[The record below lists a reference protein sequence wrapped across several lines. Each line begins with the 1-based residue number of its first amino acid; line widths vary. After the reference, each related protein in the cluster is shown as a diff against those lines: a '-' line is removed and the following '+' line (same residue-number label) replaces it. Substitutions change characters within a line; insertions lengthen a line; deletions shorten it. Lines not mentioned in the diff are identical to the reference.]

1 MNQNMFTLLTKIMP
15 DNKIL
20 AIYKVGSSIFG
31 LSDDESDKDYIVIV
45 DRFDGTNVIK
55 EENCDFFV
63 IGDSYFEKLCKFDD
77 RVMSY
82 FAIWMDNALLA
93 SENLEYI
100 DEGYQERFNALI
112 NINWKTC
119 FKKWLGRIIDYFR
132 IRLDDIDNSKP
143 LYHLFRIR
151 ALVEHYIKTSK
162 FEYYFP
168 EKDRELALKFKKNPR
183 NYLKELN
190 EVFSYLEE
198 VYKEEEL

>member
-45 DRFDGTNVIK
+45 DGYDGTNVIK
-55 EENCDFFV
+55 EDGYDFFV
-63 IGDSYFEKLCKFDD
+63 IGAPYFEKLCRFDD

-82 FAIWMDNALLA
+82 FAIWMDNVLLVKD
-93 SENLEYI
+93 NLEYL
-100 DEGYQERFNALI
+100 DEEYRETFLALI
-112 NINWKTC
+112 NIDWKTC
-119 FKKWLGRIIDYFR
+119 FTKWLGRVVDYFR
-132 IRLDDIDNSKP
+132 IRLDDVNNSKP

-151 ALVEHYIKTSK
+151 ALVEHYIKTCK
-162 FEYYFP
+162 FEYAFP

-190 EVFSYLEE
+190 EVFSYLES
-198 VYKEEEL
+198 VYKEEHP

>member
-1 MNQNMFTLLTKIMP
+1 MMP

-45 DRFDGTNVIK
+45 DGYDGTNVIK
-55 EENCDFFV
+55 EDGYDFFV
-63 IGDSYFEKLCKFDD
+63 IGESYFKKLCMFDD

-82 FAIWMDNALLA
+82 FAIWMDNVLLVKD
-93 SENLEYI
+93 NLEYI
-100 DEGYQERFNALI
+100 DEDYKEQFNTLI
-112 NINWKTC
+112 DIDWKIC
-119 FKKWLGRIIDYFR
+119 FKKWLGRIIDYFK
-132 IRLDDIDNSKP
+132 IRLDDINNSKP

-162 FEYYFP
+162 FEYFFP

-190 EVFSYLEE
+190 EVFSYLES
-198 VYKEEEL
+198 VYKEEQP